1 MLLLSD
7 ALSDN
12 ENSSSKLSSL
22 FILRFYTYGKITS
35 VLLKT
40 ILFEAI
46 STDLKCVSFFTN
58 LSTIK
63 LLSLSLS
70 LIFLPSSVIYPS
82 VKLKKLWVDFLKR
95 GGQGRMT
102 NINDDVLKS
111 FKLIVVPMYTQ
122 YLSS

>member
-1 MLLLSD
+1 MRWVIMKT
-7 ALSDN
+7 AVV
-12 ENSSSKLSSL
+12 SL
-22 FILRFYTYGKITS
+22 VVYSFWDSIPMEKITS

-40 ILFEAI
+40 LLFEAI

-70 LIFLPSSVIYPS
+70 LIFLPSSIIYPS
-82 VKLKKLWVDFLKR
+82 VKLKKLWVDFLER